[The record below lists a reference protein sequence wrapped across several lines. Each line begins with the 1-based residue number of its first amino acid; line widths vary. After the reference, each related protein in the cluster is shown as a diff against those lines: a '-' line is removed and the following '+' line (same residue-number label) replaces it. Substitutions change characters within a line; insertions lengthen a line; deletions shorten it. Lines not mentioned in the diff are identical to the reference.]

1 MVASEGDQC
10 WLHHHDNTANFN
22 KHLLDKVSVSISISI
37 SVHMTGTDRVR
48 CVQDSFKKIRWEDTL
63 RPLEPGEQRARET
76 DIKRTHSDAG
86 DRK

>member
-1 MVASEGDQC
+1 MV
-10 WLHHHDNTANFN
+10 
-22 KHLLDKVSVSISISI
+22 VP
-37 SVHMTGTDRVR
+37 

>member
-1 MVASEGDQC
+1 MV
-10 WLHHHDNTANFN
+10 
-22 KHLLDKVSVSISISI
+22 
-37 SVHMTGTDRVR
+37 VR

-63 RPLEPGEQRARET
+63 RPLDPGEQRAREA